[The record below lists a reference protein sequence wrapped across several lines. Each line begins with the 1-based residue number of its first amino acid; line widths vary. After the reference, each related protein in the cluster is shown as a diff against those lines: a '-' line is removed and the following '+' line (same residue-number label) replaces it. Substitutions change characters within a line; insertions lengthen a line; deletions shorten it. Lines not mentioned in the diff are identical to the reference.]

1 MKADGGMFSVF
12 VQSGKGKVKV
22 IDVGG
27 VLNKG

>member
-12 VQSGKGKVKV
+12 VQFGKVKV